1 MKSLKERVMDVYH
14 KLGPE
19 IVIDETGKKVNLRD
33 NLFFTH
39 ITRAYYT
46 LKGYSVEIE

>member
-1 MKSLKERVMDVYH
+1 MDVYY

-19 IVIDETGKKVNLRD
+19 IIVDEANKKVNLRD

-39 ITRAYYT
+39 LTRTYYT
-46 LKGYSVEIE
+46 LRGYNVSIE